1 MRKLLIAFATTA
13 ALTVPALAGHSG
25 GHSSGSYSGGG
36 RSVGSMGGYSHASG
50 MSSYSHPSGGYSRMG
65 EHFARD
71 RYHDFRRDRD
81 DFRRVR
87 DRDDFRRDR
96 DDFRHHHRHSF
107 VRGFGFWDYE
117 GCPPGYYLDWRGY
130 CVPVY

>member
-13 ALTVPALAGHSG
+13 ALTVPALAGHSS
-25 GHSSGSYSGGG
+25 GHSSG
-36 RSVGSMGGYSHASG
+36 VGSVGGYSHPSG
-50 MSSYSHPSGGYSRMG
+50 MSSYSHPSGGYSHMG

-71 RYHDFRRDRD
+71 RDH

-96 DDFRHHHRHSF
+96 DDFRHHRRHFF
-107 VRGFGFWDYE
+107 VRGFGFWDYD
-117 GCPPGYYLDWRGY
+117 GCPPGYYFDWQGY
-130 CVPVY
+130 CVPVYD

>member
-1 MRKLLIAFATTA
+1 MRKLLIAFAATA
-13 ALTVPALAGHSG
+13 ALAAPAFAGHSG
-25 GHSSGSYSGGG
+25 GHSSGGYSSGG
-36 RSVGSMGGYSHASG
+36 RSMGGMSYGHGS
-50 MSSYSHPSGGYSRMG
+50 SSYSHPMSARGP
-65 EHFARD
+65 EHFTRD
-71 RYHDFRRDRD
+71 RDDRRVRDRD

-96 DDFRHHHRHSF
+96 DDFRHHHRRF
-107 VRGFGFWDYE
+107 VLGFGFWDFE